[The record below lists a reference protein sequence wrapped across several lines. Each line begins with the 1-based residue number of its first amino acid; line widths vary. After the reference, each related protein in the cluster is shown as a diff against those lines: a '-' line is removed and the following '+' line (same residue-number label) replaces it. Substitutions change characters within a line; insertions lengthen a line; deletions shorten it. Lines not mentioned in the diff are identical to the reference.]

1 MDEWYDIGTHINCK
15 TCLGKEVSGILVSY
29 DIDQKL
35 MFLKRTNGKSSNN
48 NNNSIC
54 SPSSSSFSS
63 SSQNA
68 KPYVLLNLRFIS
80 EITEVEDSNSSKEV
94 SLVNDFIN
102 SDKNSNNNDRGD
114 SFFENLDKKD
124 QEIINSVNP
133 SSKLDM
139 DKLKSRLSS
148 NRAQK
153 FEEAK
158 LADTGVTRNGL
169 DLFQEIKKT
178 MDVRWQD
185 SNLII
190 LDDVKI
196 SPPYDLSSV
205 EKVRPD
211 AKDQT
216 MEQVKKRIEKFYN
229 ERDQQEINAAI
240 Q

>member
-1 MDEWYDIGTHINCK
+1 MDEWYDIGTHISCK

-48 NNNSIC
+48 SIC

-63 SSQNA
+63 NSHNA

-114 SFFENLDKKD
+114 SFFESLDKKD

-139 DKLKSRLSS
+139 DKERVNNIFFFLK
-148 NRAQK
+148 K
-153 FEEAK
+153 
-158 LADTGVTRNGL
+158 
-169 DLFQEIKKT
+169 
-178 MDVRWQD
+178 
-185 SNLII
+185 
-190 LDDVKI
+190 
-196 SPPYDLSSV
+196 
-205 EKVRPD
+205 
-211 AKDQT
+211 
-216 MEQVKKRIEKFYN
+216 
-229 ERDQQEINAAI
+229 
-240 Q
+240 

>member
-1 MDEWYDIGTHINCK
+1 M
-15 TCLGKEVSGILVSY
+15 SY
-29 DIDQKL
+29 DIDQRL
-35 MFLKRTNGKSSNN
+35 MFLKRTNGKSSNSS

-63 SSQNA
+63 NSQNA

-80 EITEVEDSNSSKEV
+80 EITEVEDSSNTEA

-102 SDKNSNNNDRGD
+102 SDKNNEKGD
-114 SFFENLDKKD
+114 NSFFENLDKKD

-133 SSKLDM
+133 SSKLDI
-139 DKLKSRLSS
+139 DKLKSRLLS
-148 NRAQK
+148 NRTQK

-158 LADTGVTRNGL
+158 LADTGVTRDGL

-178 MDVRWQD
+178 MMVRWQD

-196 SPPYDLSSV
+196 SPPYNLSCV
-205 EKVRPD
+205 EKIRAD

-216 MEQVKKRIEKFYN
+216 MEQVKKRMEKFYN

-240 Q
+240 QWENYS